1 MLQDYVTPDTHKHLS
16 LYSFYMCE
24 SERLGSPLMSSLIYI
39 IKTLHLCMS
48 PPGGSILSLVAPPQ
62 AIIFFFENKD
72 LSRRSLRLKKKL
84 GLDES
89 GVGLNFK

>member
-1 MLQDYVTPDTHKHLS
+1 
-16 LYSFYMCE
+16 
-24 SERLGSPLMSSLIYI
+24 MSSLIYI